1 VKSGIGIFTL
11 FNSHTYTGTT
21 TVSAGTLKLGTS
33 NVLPAT
39 AVSIGAGTLDVGA
52 GFTDTV
58 GTLDCT
64 GAATINLGTGATLVF
79 ADSNTIGGTGDW
91 VGTLNITGAFVSG
104 SSIKFATTG
113 GLTAGQLAKI
123 SVTGFTGFALDASG
137 FLTASAAGGYSS
149 WQASNGP
156 TTQTIDLDHDN
167 DGVSNGVEYFLGG
180 NTNTTGST
188 AVPSVINTAGVLS
201 VTWTKAA
208 SYTGTYGTD
217 FWVETSATLTGA
229 WATEPADPTPGFNV
243 TFPSATEVKYTFPP
257 GTKNFARLKVTGP

>member
-1 VKSGIGIFTL
+1 
-11 FNSHTYTGTT
+11 
-21 TVSAGTLKLGTS
+21 LGANNALPNAVTS
-33 NVLPAT
+33 T
-39 AVSIGAGTLDVGA
+39 VSIGNATLNA
-52 GFTDTV
+52 ATFTDTV
-58 GTLDCT
+58 GTLDVT
-64 GAATINLGTGATLVF
+64 STAKINLGTGAVLAF
-79 ADSNTIGGTGDW
+79 ADSSLVDW
-91 VGTLNITGAFVSG
+91 TDLPGTLNITGTFVPGDGTDPG
-104 SSIKFATTG
+104 SNPGSLRFGTTNA
-113 GLTAGQLAKI
+113 GLTPAQLLLI
-123 SVTGFTGFALDASG
+123 SATGFTGFGLDANG
-137 FLTASAAGGYSS
+137 YLTASAAGGYSS
-149 WQASNGP
+149 WQAANGP

-208 SYTGTYGTD
+208 SYTGTYGSD

-229 WATEPADPTPGFNV
+229 WATELADPTPGFTV